1 MLRVELDNILTEED
15 ALGRI
20 KEIFAHV
27 EEKKQVYVVTKEGKP
42 VFAIVDIFTLE
53 HDLNGVDVTTTPKVE
68 AEPEET
74 VPEELPDPVIT
85 PSVPRII
92 EPPAAEPE
100 PMPTEE
106 PLPSSTPAEDGLPP
120 LDSPATEAL
129 NQNLTL
135 DSDLPSMPES
145 SSAQPFSAGLAPL
158 PVTTQSSS
166 PAPVTPIPPAPLVD
180 AQPFNPTSTDPS
192 NSSPLAEL

>member
-42 VFAIVDIFTLE
+42 VFAIVDIF
-53 HDLNGVDVTTTPKVE
+53 
-68 AEPEET
+68 
-74 VPEELPDPVIT
+74 T